1 MNAPGTFYRVS
12 HVCAVADSRDLVV
25 IQTNATANPVD

>member
-12 HVCAVADSRDLVV
+12 HVCAVADRDLVV
-25 IQTNATANPVD
+25 IQTNARTNPVD

>member
-12 HVCAVADSRDLVV
+12 HVFTVADRDLVV
-25 IQTNATANPVD
+25 IQTNATTNPVD

>member
-12 HVCAVADSRDLVV
+12 HVCAVADSGDLVV
-25 IQTNATANPVD
+25 IQTNATTNPVD